1 MSTQRVRDAGRPA
14 MHDKPREELWPILV
28 LVKLAQDKVDLVGD
42 SKSDSKKAPAIGD
55 GTTKSR

>member
-1 MSTQRVRDAGRPA
+1 

-42 SKSDSKKAPAIGD
+42 SKSDSKKAPVIGD